1 MTLLNFVIGLGP
13 KERSKAPERSRKE
26 QPVEC
31 IFVKHVEKTPG
42 VCGGRACI
50 AGHRIRVQDIVVLHE
65 MRRMSPKEIV
75 VEYPTIT
82 LADVH
87 AALAYYY
94 DNQQE
99 IADELRKA
107 EDWAELVSTKIPSK
121 IPAELR

>member
-1 MTLLNFVIGLGP
+1 MESVL
-13 KERSKAPERSRKE
+13 
-26 QPVEC
+26 
-31 IFVKHVEKTPG
+31 VKHIDKAPG

-65 MRRMSPKEIV
+65 MRGMSPREIV
-75 VEYPTIT
+75 GQYPGIT

-107 EDWAELVSTKIPSK
+107 DEWAEWVKANIPSK
-121 IPAELR
+121 IPADLREKLGG